1 MAPWVVVVVIVAVV
15 ASRIAWLRDVW
26 KNRRKGGRDA

>member
-1 MAPWVVVVVIVAVV
+1 VGPWVVGVIVVVVV

-26 KNRRKGGRDA
+26 NGRR